1 MTDRTL
7 TNYEAS
13 TALRKEALNLIL
25 AGYNDWQIMERLSDL
40 YAVVPIEAETA
51 VWEAHNELNVQME

>member
-13 TALRKEALNLIL
+13 TALRKEAMNLIL

-51 VWEAHNELNVQME
+51 V